1 MGSAADG
8 RRPAGHRARR
18 GGSGGGA
25 IQDNKDAEYAAE
37 MRGGETALTRRLF
50 EPALK
55 SFKRAHSLKD
65 KKSLEALHGMARAY
79 HGLSALRTRS
89 SRATTP

>member
-1 MGSAADG
+1 MAA
-8 RRPAGHRARR
+8 PAA
-18 GGSGGGA
+18 A
-25 IQDNKDAEYAAE
+25 PIQDNKDAEYAAE

-89 SRATTP
+89 RRATTP

>member
-1 MGSAADG
+1 
-8 RRPAGHRARR
+8 
-18 GGSGGGA
+18 
-25 IQDNKDAEYAAE
+25 

-79 HGLSALRTRS
+79 HGLGAFKNAVETCDDALKLAGEDQTWQARLRNQRGLS
-89 SRATTP
+89 LFSWATKSDDKRL